1 MRSAYTIAAL
11 LLLSPATAALA
22 QSNEEALKIA
32 AESGACKEL
41 AVLDATFTDD
51 GRVRVTCVPP
61 TGFVALP
68 LLGGIG
74 GAAGAGLSAMT
85 LVAGAAGVGAST
97 PSTN

>member
-1 MRSAYTIAAL
+1 MKSAYTLAAL
-11 LLLSPATAALA
+11 LLLSPATGAFA
-22 QSNEEALKIA
+22 QSNKEALKIA
-32 AESGACKEL
+32 VQSGACKEM
-41 AVLDATFTDD
+41 AVLEASFTDD

-61 TGFVALP
+61 TGLIALP

-85 LVAGAAGVGAST
+85 LVAGAAGAGAST